1 MKKIFIVLSFLL
13 FSNLILSK
21 DIIVSSLSFSDKE
34 KEYIINNIDYVENII
49 INFDKKKKKEFYKLD
64 NLTYKIQ
71 MLNIESILLLKEDG
85 SIDEKEF
92 SYFTKKVGLLNSA
105 KNLDIN
111 SKLALAKVNLEL
123 LKIVTDPSYY

>member
-49 INFDKKKKKEFYKLD
+49 INFDKKKKKEL
-64 NLTYKIQ
+64 
-71 MLNIESILLLKEDG
+71 
-85 SIDEKEF
+85 
-92 SYFTKKVGLLNSA
+92 SYVTKKVGLLNSA